1 MEEQLRDLVR
11 TNGFEPV
18 FTTLKT
24 LVTNEYERAKR
35 DWDFLQTL
43 IKQDVVQDRPE
54 VKNEIVKPE
63 VVLEEEETKEEEEVV
78 EIDTKKISISDGS
91 GKMKLPIRRK
101 KTA

>member
-24 LVTNEYERAKR
+24 LVTSEYERAKR

-43 IKQDVVQDRPE
+43 L
-54 VKNEIVKPE
+54 KPE
-63 VVLEEEETKEEEEVV
+63 PIPVPTQESAATEESEVV
-78 EIDTKKISISDGS
+78 EIDTKKISISDAP
-91 GKMKLPIRRK
+91 KVRLPRK
-101 KTA
+101 APKTTTA

>member
-1 MEEQLRDLVR
+1 MEEQLRELVR

-24 LVTNEYERAKR
+24 LVTQEYERAKR

-43 IKQDVVQDRPE
+43 IKPE
-54 VKNEIVKPE
+54 VKNE
-63 VVLEEEETKEEEEVV
+63 VVAEEEETKEEEEVV

-91 GKMKLPIRRK
+91 GKVKLPIRRK